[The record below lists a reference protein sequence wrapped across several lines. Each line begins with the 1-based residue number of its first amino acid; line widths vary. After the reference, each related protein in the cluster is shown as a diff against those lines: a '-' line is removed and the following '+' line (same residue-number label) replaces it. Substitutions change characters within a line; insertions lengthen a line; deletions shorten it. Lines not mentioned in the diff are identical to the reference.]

1 MSDKKV
7 LVNVL
12 KPVTYKGKDYG
23 VGQHSLPQ
31 ALADNIV
38 RKKLGSLDETPEE
51 VTTNSA
57 NTAENATES
66 VSVSQTEKQVE
77 KQVKESVSADIP
89 ADFPQRHIFVKL
101 GFNSVAE
108 IQAKTKEELVAR
120 EGIRDASAE
129 KALAYGKQK

>member
-66 VSVSQTEKQVE
+66 VSVTETQVE

>member
-66 VSVSQTEKQVE
+66 VSVTETQVE

-89 ADFPQRHIFVKL
+89 AAFPQLHIFIKL
-101 GFNSVAE
+101 GFNSVAK
-108 IQAKTKEELVAR
+108 IKAKTKEELVAR

-129 KALAYGKQK
+129 KALAYRKKK

>member
-23 VGQHSLPQ
+23 VGQPSLPQ

-66 VSVSQTEKQVE
+66 VSVTETQVE